1 MDRNSIIGWTLL
13 ILMLVGYMIYNEN
26 QNLQYQ
32 RQKAIQDSIA
42 QASRPHPASAPSRNG
57 PDTAGLAAATRMRDS
72 AETAGRLGNFAAAAQ
87 GEPQSSTLENQLL
100 RIDFTNQGGRP
111 TSILLKKFKTFEGK
125 PLLLM
130 HGAYEN
136 LSLDFYTSSGQLI
149 QTGDLYFKPGPVQSH
164 PDSSESVSYRLDA
177 GGAGQY
183 LEYIYTIH
191 PGSYMVDFDIRMNG
205 MDQVVR
211 NDSNSVT
218 MHWQGQGDHQENDV
232 KRERTLTQ
240 IYYLNTRQQSDFF
253 YLYKTNQKTL
263 SEPLQWI
270 SFKQEFF
277 NITFIPEK
285 PFTSATIN
293 GSIPD
298 SGDVVSR
305 ASFALGIPFDHT
317 AQFDY
322 PSRLFLGPN
331 DYNILKS
338 YNLGLQNLIQL
349 GYGIFAFVK
358 YINIG
363 FIIPLFTFFSR
374 FVHNFGVIIIIMTL
388 FIRIILSPLT
398 YKSYVSAA
406 KMKVLKPELD
416 ELHKKFPD
424 QQKFGVEQMKL
435 FRTAG
440 VSPLGGCLPTL
451 LQLPILYAMY
461 DFFPSSIELR
471 QQSFLWCKDL
481 STYDSI
487 WTFPNHFSIP
497 AYGDHISLFTILM
510 TATSIFLALYNKN
523 MTDQSNPMLKW
534 MPYIFPVIL
543 LGVFNN
549 LAAALTFYYFLSN
562 LISIGLQWVIQTYI
576 IDEKKIHKQI
586 QENKKKPVKKSKW
599 AERLEQAQKMQQAS
613 SQQKIQ
619 PRKGK

>member
-1 MDRNSIIGWTLL
+1 M
-13 ILMLVGYMIYNEN
+13 MLVGYMIYNEN
-26 QNLQYQ
+26 QNLKYQ

-42 QASRPHPASAPSRNG
+42 QATAPHQAPVSTS
-57 PDTAGLAAATRMRDS
+57 PDTAARAAVTRVRDS
-72 AETAGRLGNFAAAAQ
+72 AELSGRLGNFAASARGNAQ
-87 GEPQSSTLENQLL
+87 TSTLENQLA
-100 RIDFTNQGGRP
+100 RIDFTSKGGRP
-111 TSILLKKFKTFEGK
+111 SSILLKKFKTFNGN

-130 HGAYEN
+130 HGSYED

-149 QTGDLYFKPGPVQSH
+149 QTGDLYFQAGPVQTLADGSQ
-164 PDSSESVSYRLDA
+164 SVSYRLDA
-177 GGAGQY
+177 GGPGRY
-183 LEYIYTIH
+183 LEYVYTIH
-191 PGSYMVDFDIRMNG
+191 PGSYMVDFDIRMKG
-205 MDQVVR
+205 MDQVIR
-211 NDSNSVT
+211 NDSSSVS
-218 MHWQGQGDHQENDV
+218 MRWQGQGDHQENDL
-232 KRERTLTQ
+232 KRERNLTQ
-240 IYYLNTRQQSDFF
+240 IYYRNTQDQTDFF
-253 YLYKTNQKTL
+253 NLYKTSQKTL

-277 NITFIPEK
+277 NITFIPKK
-285 PFTSATIN
+285 PFTSATVN

-305 ASFALGIPFDHT
+305 ASFGLGIPFDHT
-317 AQFDY
+317 ASFDY
-322 PSRLFLGPN
+322 PTRLFLGPN

-338 YNLGLQNLIQL
+338 YDLGLQNLIQL

-374 FVHNFGVIIIIMTL
+374 FVRNYGVIIIIMTL

-471 QQSFLWCKDL
+471 QQAFLWCKDL

-534 MPYIFPVIL
+534 MPYIFPIIL

-586 QENKKKPVKKSKW
+586 QENKKKPAKKSKW
-599 AERLEQAQKMQQAS
+599 AERLEQAQKMQQPS
-613 SQQKIQ
+613 SQQRIQ